1 MRSAS
6 IVNLC
11 GYQEA
16 PIGKIATWNELI
28 DKSIRSVGGYWPP
41 LAGVA
46 RLLEELGEVA
56 VELRRE
62 PRIQNKLAEEL
73 ADVFFISTCVANQY
87 LADLGAAY
95 ADAVLDDSLVI
106 KTAVE
111 PAPIVFLDLLCS
123 ASSLARTVNLYE
135 GSKPLKPDEHVTRIG
150 QAVARLHRALAELA
164 SGMCVRLADEVRA
177 ACERKSNR
185 DRGRFKISF
194 DAALCP
200 ALDEFRVI
208 QSRTD
213 DPILR
218 LARLWGASP
227 WVESDRPRSL
237 DRIAQELGRFV
248 RVSPHEDFGGFVVHL
263 PGRPFGRTIAH
274 LAAGVR
280 YLLCELGDRDGSAKH
295 YQSGGFKGED
305 RHFKFGAERFSVD
318 AFSPCLSQQSAGFT
332 FGNPDVFILLRREK
346 SSQGMP
352 VSDGEPAVRWW
363 DADISLLG

>member
-200 ALDEFRVI
+200 ARMTPFCAWRDSGE
-208 QSRTD
+208 
-213 DPILR
+213 
-218 LARLWGASP
+218 
-227 WVESDRPRSL
+227 RPPGSN
-237 DRIAQELGRFV
+237 RIAR
-248 RVSPHEDFGGFVVHL
+248 DHL
-263 PGRPFGRTIAH
+263 IA
-274 LAAGVR
+274 
-280 YLLCELGDRDGSAKH
+280 
-295 YQSGGFKGED
+295 
-305 RHFKFGAERFSVD
+305 
-318 AFSPCLSQQSAGFT
+318 
-332 FGNPDVFILLRREK
+332 LRRSWAV
-346 SSQGMP
+346 SSAFRRMKT
-352 VSDGEPAVRWW
+352 SAVLLSTFR
-363 DADISLLG
+363 DDLLGAPSPTWPQE